1 MSKRTCWRVTQ
12 IKRKAS
18 QMQIKIKQNNN
29 LIPSDATPI
38 ITDVMEE
45 AEQLQGHLG
54 GRDID
59 WLADKRP
66 VDLKEERKVE
76 EFACGCRLFN
86 NQPCSLQFT
95 REYFRSTRTNAA
107 SLSWNELN
115 MSVMGQIMA
124 LTSCGS
130 RTLTGPHHHQPRQR
144 ERAATTFLHQG
155 LRICKT
161 TFLFL
166 NGIGDWRYKQIK
178 AIYLTKG
185 LVPREH
191 GLTGHVPS
199 HALVEQQVIT

>member
-12 IKRKAS
+12 MKRKAC
-18 QMQIKIKQNNN
+18 QMQIKQNNN
-29 LIPSDATPI
+29 NLDATPI
-38 ITDVMEE
+38 ITDVVGE
-45 AEQLQGHLG
+45 AEQLQGYLG

-59 WLADKRP
+59 WLADQRL

-95 REYFRSTRTNAA
+95 REYFRSTRANAA

-130 RTLTGPHHHQPRQR
+130 RTLTCPHHHQPRQR

-178 AIYLTKG
+178 AIYLTKV
-185 LVPREH
+185 LVPRERAMYLH
-191 GLTGHVPS
+191 THWWNS
-199 HALVEQQVIT
+199 R